1 LEDLLT
7 PPAALVDRGR
17 TPAAR
22 ETPPDDFQRSLDALT
37 IIVGDNLDRPEQDL
51 VDDPVLPMR
60 LLDPIQPVPS
70 SAEQA
75 AEAMQRFRDRA
86 RQYH

>member
-1 LEDLLT
+1 LLT
-7 PPAALVDRGR
+7 PPAALVDLGR
-17 TPAAR
+17 TPAAL

-37 IIVGDNLDRPEQDL
+37 IIVGDNLHRPEQDL
-51 VDDPVLPMR
+51 IDSPVLPMR
-60 LLDPIQPVPS
+60 LLDTTQPAPS

-75 AEAMQRFRDRA
+75 AAAMERFRNRA